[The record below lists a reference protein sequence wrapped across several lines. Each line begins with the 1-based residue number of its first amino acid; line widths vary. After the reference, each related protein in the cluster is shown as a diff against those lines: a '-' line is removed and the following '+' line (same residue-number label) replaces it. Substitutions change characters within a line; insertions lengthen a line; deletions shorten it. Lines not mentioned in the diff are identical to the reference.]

1 MSESGGGGCVVFRL
15 GEQNNGVNEI
25 ASSHRVHQLQRRI
38 RFIVAFTIAYN
49 VVEAVVTVSAG
60 RLASSGALVSFGLDS
75 TIEVASA
82 VAIAWQYSRR
92 DPERWEKPTLRLI
105 AWLFFLLAAYVA
117 VESVIALVSHR
128 ESDHSPVGLGMVI
141 ASVIIMPLVSFL
153 ERDAGRALGSS
164 SAVADSKQTLVCAYL
179 SVAVLVGLLLDW
191 LFGWWWADPVAA
203 LVVAALALHEGK
215 EAWEGDSCAASSH
228 EALAATE
235 G

>member
-1 MSESGGGGCVVFRL
+1 MSFPVF
-15 GEQNNGVNEI
+15 GEHNKTVNEI
-25 ASSHRVHQLQRRI
+25 GSSHRVHQLQRRI

-49 VVEAVVTVSAG
+49 VLEDVVTVSAG
-60 RLASSGALVSFGLDS
+60 RLASSGAVVSVGLDS

-117 VESVIALVSHR
+117 VTSAVALVNHQ
-128 ESDHSPVGLGMVI
+128 EADHSAVGLGMVI

-164 SAVADSKQTLVCAYL
+164 SAVADSKQTLMCAYL
-179 SVAVLVGLLLDW
+179 SVAVLVGLVVDW
-191 LFGWWWADPVAA
+191 LFGWWWADPVVA
-203 LVVAALALHEGK
+203 LVVAALAVHEGK
-215 EAWEGDSCAASSH
+215 EAWEGESCAASSH
-228 EALAATE
+228 EALAAT
-235 G
+235 GG

>member
-1 MSESGGGGCVVFRL
+1 MGCGCVVSGR
-15 GEQNNGVNEI
+15 GAYNKAVNEI
-25 ASSHRVHQLQRRI
+25 GSSRRVHQLQRRI

-49 VVEAVVTVSAG
+49 IVEAVVTVSAG

-117 VESVIALVSHR
+117 VEAVITLVNHR
-128 ESDHSPVGLGMVI
+128 EPDHSAVGLGMVI

-179 SVAVLVGLLLDW
+179 SVTVLVGLLMDW

-215 EAWEGDSCAASSH
+215 EAWEGESCAASSH

>member
-1 MSESGGGGCVVFRL
+1 M
-15 GEQNNGVNEI
+15 NEI
-25 ASSHRVHQLQRRI
+25 GSSHRVHQLQRRI

-49 VVEAVVTVSAG
+49 VLEAVVTVSAG

-117 VESVIALVSHR
+117 VKSAVALVDHR
-128 ESDHSPVGLGMVI
+128 EPDHSAVGLGMVI

-179 SVAVLVGLLLDW
+179 SVAVLVGLVVDW

-215 EAWEGDSCAASSH
+215 EAWEGESCAASSH
-228 EALAATE
+228 EALAAT
-235 G
+235 GG

>member
-1 MSESGGGGCVVFRL
+1 MGGECVVLCL
-15 GEQNNGVNEI
+15 GEHNKTVNEI
-25 ASSHRVHQLQRRI
+25 GSSHRVHQLQRRI

-105 AWLFFLLAAYVA
+105 AWLFFLLAAYVT
-117 VESVIALVSHR
+117 VESVIALVNHR
-128 ESDHSPVGLGMVI
+128 EPDHSAVGLGMVI

-179 SVAVLVGLLLDW
+179 SVAVLVGLAVDW

>member
-1 MSESGGGGCVVFRL
+1 MGCGCVVSGR
-15 GEQNNGVNEI
+15 GAHNKAVNEI
-25 ASSHRVHQLQRRI
+25 GSSRRVHQLQRRI

-49 VVEAVVTVSAG
+49 IVEAVVTVSAG

-117 VESVIALVSHR
+117 VEAVITLVNHR
-128 ESDHSPVGLGMVI
+128 EPDHSAVGLGMVI

-179 SVAVLVGLLLDW
+179 SVTVLVGLLMDW

-215 EAWEGDSCAASSH
+215 EAWEGESCAASSH